1 MYSSDVTPSVCT
13 STVST
18 INPMKNPV
26 TAPVIEPHSSPI
38 DITTSGVMSASTPK
52 IEIFE
57 ITVSWTS
64 TATRLSSAILMIS
77 LVGTFS
83 IVVTGSPGH
92 AQSPSRPWSGS
103 GPR

>member
-1 MYSSDVTPSVCT
+1 MYSSEVTPSVCT

-18 INPMKNPV
+18 IKPMKKPV
-26 TAPVIEPHSSPI
+26 MAPVSEPHSNPT

-64 TATRLSSAILMIS
+64 TATRLSTAILRIS
-77 LVGTFS
+77 LVGMFS
-83 IVVTGSPGH
+83 SAVTASPVPVRH
-92 AQSPSRPWSGS
+92 PTRPW
-103 GPR
+103 